1 MICPKC
7 KKKYNYVINSKF
19 FEEFN
24 YLERERKCRTP
35 NCFYKF
41 ITYEQISPDNKKVP
55 ELKIPNIKTATRKTE
70 ARTEWQDFRFL
81 FYAGI
86 LVFNAFIQVKKFM
99 EKNKLREKFDE
110 NIIRIEEIKTDKSGV
125 ISYKLEDDIS
135 GKVYEFQAR
144 GIKALAIREVLKH
157 KYYWEKY
164 KEIFKKDA
172 LPEDKDK
179 ESRQFP
185 KSIVHKKTGIR
196 SEKYNIEFL
205 KENPIIQ
212 EWIKIVGEKNFWEI
226 WKKLH

>member
-7 KKKYNYVINSKF
+7 KQKTNHVTNSKF
-19 FEEFN
+19 FDEFN

-35 NCFYKF
+35 NCFNKF

-55 ELKIPNIKTATRKTE
+55 ILKIPDIKTTTRKTE
-70 ARTEWQDFRFL
+70 SRTEWQDFRFL

-86 LVFNAFIQVKKFM
+86 LVVNVFRKAIKYL

-110 NIIRIEEIKTDKSGV
+110 NIIRIQEIKTDKSGV

-135 GKVYEFQAR
+135 GKVYKFKVR
-144 GIKALAIREVLKH
+144 GVKAETVRKVLKNE
-157 KYYWEKY
+157 YYWKKY
-164 KEIFKKDA
+164 KEIFKKDV

-179 ESRQFP
+179 ELRQFP

-205 KENPIIQ
+205 KQNPLIQ
-212 EWIKIVGEKNFWEI
+212 DFVDTVGEEQFWI
-226 WKKLH
+226 VWKKLH

>member
-1 MICPKC
+1 MLCPKC

-19 FEEFN
+19 LEEYN
-24 YLERERKCRTP
+24 YLERERECR
-35 NCFYKF
+35 NCSNKF
-41 ITYEQISPDNKKVP
+41 ITYEHISPGNTKIP
-55 ELKIPNIKTATRKTE
+55 EFKLPNIKTATRKTE

-99 EKNKLREKFDE
+99 EKNKLSEKFDE

-179 ESRQFP
+179 ESKQFP

-196 SEKYNIEFL
+196 SEKYDIEFF
-205 KENPIIQ
+205 KQNPYIDHMIHG
-212 EWIKIVGEKNFWEI
+212 VGNEKDFWRI
-226 WKKLH
+226 WTNLH